1 MGKFEKDI
9 DIYRTDNYIF
19 DCLRRL
25 SLDTETSCLSTGFPV
40 LDDALV
46 SGLRGGRLNGK

>member
-9 DIYRTDNYIF
+9 DIYRAGDYIF

-25 SLDTETSCLSTGFPV
+25 SLDTGTSCLSTGFPA
-40 LDDALV
+40 LDDALA
-46 SGLRGGRLNGK
+46 GRLRGGRLNGK